1 VDSEDIPLNISR
13 ETMQDSALIQRIR
26 KVLTKRFIK
35 FLEKNAKD
43 DATQVSL
50 FYGHSYHMNEYFSN
64 IMLVDDV
71 YFILSYDL
79 ILH

>member
-1 VDSEDIPLNISR
+1 MDSEDIPLNISR

-50 FYGHSYHMNEYFSN
+50 LYRHAYNHMNEYFSN
-64 IMLVDDV
+64 T
-71 YFILSYDL
+71 YNASR
-79 ILH
+79 